1 MVTCPIRLSNPRAVK
16 NLRARHLNKCRQWF
30 FLVSNF
36 GIQHRGSYF
45 CISAQFQPS
54 NYDICIAYFTTFAL
68 LIFPQTTFWLAK
80 YRFSYPSVHPLPRQA
95 KSAKGRILRHWG
107 NVLGTSSGRFLH
119 HIWPLVTIFL
129 QIDSG
134 LWIFLQAPFCW
145 QIVCFVTHRPHSST
159 VFFVS
164 LIGNTTEQETNCPI
178 IGWQNMLHVACM
190 ENLRQTLNTYKVN
203 RNSVFVL

>member
-1 MVTCPIRLSNPRAVK
+1 MF
-16 NLRARHLNKCRQWF
+16 QWDSEYSDHSVFHSQYPTTPDVAPMLF
-30 FLVSNF
+30 F
-36 GIQHRGSYF
+36 
-45 CISAQFQPS
+45 
-54 NYDICIAYFTTFAL
+54 
-68 LIFPQTTFWLAK
+68 
-80 YRFSYPSVHPLPRQA
+80 FSA

-178 IGWQNMLHVACM
+178 IG
-190 ENLRQTLNTYKVN
+190 
-203 RNSVFVL
+203 